1 MLQKNKKQSLRS
13 EMLKKRAMLSL
24 EYVKETETKSVP
36 VIMSFLSRM
45 AATGIDKCRQLTV
58 MSYMSY
64 KNEFPTHILNSEIIS
79 AGFRLVLPYTDSNF
93 NIIPCVTESLDDLTT
108 SDMGI
113 YEPSPEKS
121 IHADISEIDII
132 IMPGV
137 VFDCYGNRIGFGKGC
152 YDRFIANMPYT
163 PLTVGAAYDFQV
175 LADIP
180 YEENDVPCSMIITEN
195 RIIRTHFSS
204 YR

>member
-1 MLQKNKKQSLRS
+1 MFQKNKKQSLRS
-13 EMLKKRAMLSL
+13 EMLKKRALLDS

-36 VIMSFLSRM
+36 VIMSFLNRI

-64 KNEFPTHILNSEIIS
+64 KNEFPTHMLNREIIS
-79 AGFRLVLPYTDSNF
+79 AGFRLVLPYTDSDF
-93 NIIPCVTESLDDLTT
+93 NIIPCVTESLDDLIK

-113 YEPSPEKS
+113 YEPSPQKS

-152 YDRFIANMPYT
+152 YDRFIANMPRM

-180 YEENDVPCSMIITEN
+180 YEENDVPCSTIITEN

-204 YR
+204 YQ